1 MMYWRNK
8 ISTIIIFI
16 ILILLGGNVMTE
28 NTKTNASKD
37 KRNIQEGYIAVTG
50 GRVWYK
56 IIGKNTPGIPL
67 LVIHGGPGA
76 SHHYLEPIADL
87 ADERPVIFYD
97 QLGCGNSDNPN
108 DSTLW
113 AIERFVDELQQ
124 VIHTL
129 DLDKVHLLGQSWG
142 TSLAV
147 EYVLTKQSHGV
158 ESLILSGPLLSA
170 SRWIEDQKAYIEEL
184 PEDVKKAILR
194 GEESGVYDSG
204 EYQEAMMLFYQKHVC
219 RLEEW
224 PEYLNTAFAKLNLSQ
239 YKYMWGPS
247 EFTVTGTLKNYERV
261 DQLKKITIPT
271 LFTCGE
277 YDEATPTTTRYYQQN
292 LPGSQLHIFKDA
304 SHEHHIEK
312 REEYLSVVRKFL
324 NIVENE

>member
-1 MMYWRNK
+1 M
-8 ISTIIIFI
+8 
-16 ILILLGGNVMTE
+16 ILILMGGNVMAE
-28 NTKTNASKD
+28 NTKTSASKD
-37 KRNIQEGYIAVTG
+37 KKNIQEGYIAVTG
-50 GRVWYK
+50 GKIWYK
-56 IIGKNTPGIPL
+56 IVGQNKPGIPL
-67 LVIHGGPGA
+67 LIIHGGPGA

-108 DSTLW
+108 DTALW
-113 AIERFVDELQQ
+113 TIERFVNELRQ
-124 VIHTL
+124 VIHAL
-129 DLDKVHLLGQSWG
+129 ELGKVHLLGQSWG

-147 EYVLTKQSHGV
+147 EYVLTKQSDGV

-184 PEDVKKAILR
+184 PEEVKKAILR

-204 EYQEAMMLFYQKHVC
+204 EYQNAMMIFYQKHVC
-219 RLEEW
+219 RLDEW

-239 YKYMWGPS
+239 YSYMWGPS
-247 EFTVTGTLKNYERV
+247 EFTVTGTLKSYERV
-261 DQLKKITIPT
+261 DQLHKIDLPV

-277 YDEATPTTTRYYQQN
+277 YDEATPATTGCYQQK
-292 LPGSQLHIFKDA
+292 LPGSELQIFKDA

-312 REEYLSVVRKFL
+312 REEYLRVLRKFL
-324 NIVENE
+324 NSVENE

>member
-1 MMYWRNK
+1 MYSRNE

-16 ILILLGGNVMTE
+16 ILILLGENVMTE
-28 NTKTNASKD
+28 NTKTSASKD
-37 KRNIQEGYIAVTG
+37 KRNIQEGYIEVTG

-56 IIGKNTPGIPL
+56 IIGKNMPGIPL

-76 SHHYLEPIADL
+76 SHHYLEPITDL

-108 DSTLW
+108 DTTLW
-113 AIERFVDELQQ
+113 TLERFVNELQQ
-124 VIHTL
+124 VIQAL
-129 DLDKVHLLGQSWG
+129 DLGKVHLLGQSWG

-147 EYVLTKQSHGV
+147 EYVLTKQSHGI

-170 SRWIEDQKAYIEEL
+170 SRWIEDQKTYIGEL

-219 RLEEW
+219 RLDEW
-224 PEYLNTAFAKLNLSQ
+224 PDYLNTAFAKLNFSQ

-247 EFTVTGTLKNYERV
+247 EFTVTGTLNNYERV
-261 DQLKKITIPT
+261 DKLHGINIPT

-277 YDEATPTTTRYYQQN
+277 YDEATPATTRYYQQN
-292 LPGSQLHIFKDA
+292 LSGSQLHIFKNA